1 MISEFCNHNFEP
13 EKLEEEKK
21 NEAGKKIIETKKK
34 KKKRSSS
41 THLWTFPYHK
51 LAEDKSCTAD
61 RILQSCEHAVCKNLF
76 FSLSSLLFSS
86 PLSCSLPLS
95 L

>member
-21 NEAGKKIIETKKK
+21 RSRRKNNWGKKKEK

-41 THLWTFPYHK
+41 TNLRTLPYHK

-61 RILQSCEHAVCKNLF
+61 RILQSCEHYVLQKSFL
-76 FSLSSLLFSS
+76 SLS
-86 PLSCSLPLS
+86 LS
-95 L
+95 LSL